1 MEDLIVGKSGRPILV
16 YDIFAIILENSILAR
31 LDKRRQD
38 EGLSSDFI
46 KPYVRSLLKDND
58 LSGTDDVRVLKSE
71 QIDSMHFDAIQE
83 IFTDLLEES
92 DFEPFTGGF
101 KSEIHSLLNLIHK
114 FDEGKHLETTS
125 EKKEIALILRL
136 CYEIYRRVMEEAES
150 KGDPKSYLMGLKV
163 ADSLNI
169 PTNTLEYQ
177 NAAQN
182 HHVLISIERA
192 LERLLLPQI
201 IDPSEMLKYYIYFP
215 NFQDLKI
222 DIKNLVNMGLSIP
235 ETESRIAEFYGQ
247 YYSFDVMEIFTAPV
261 FSRDLLWALCPND
274 LYRPSIKKIL
284 DFLHGE
290 IDVRKKAFKKFIDQE
305 IKELKIKVLGFG
317 ENVLG
322 VIGLLII
329 MLDENKDGQFIVG
342 QVTNVFVKIYQKIV
356 NNVHLDV
363 DEKMEQLKELVDKK
377 KEYCSSNMI
386 NTLKGEYQDLAKEK
400 MDLHKLFFENHYQ
413 RKPVKYLFLI
423 YIAYKNND
431 TAFLLEVMQGEGEN
445 RVLRNYSRDL
455 LFKKLSELD
464 TITSIEKIA
473 SIKGAYRNY
482 FKLMTS
488 DKESFDYQ
496 KEILL
501 YLLKMM
507 TETQVSPYK
516 HFFTDMSDV
525 FLREIHKV
533 LDIEVFNRKVGGKLQ
548 RSGDEAKIK
557 LSAFF
562 IEGNYYKKLK
572 ENLERQG
579 PAKEEIKRKIEL
591 RFDNDYKTIEER
603 FYKLRRKLK

>member
-1 MEDLIVGKSGRPILV
+1 MEDVIVGKSSRPILV
-16 YDIFAIILENSILAR
+16 YDIFAIILEGNILAR

-46 KPYVRSLLKDND
+46 KPYVRSLLKDNN
-58 LSGTDDVRVLKSE
+58 LSGTDDARALKSE
-71 QIDSMHFDAIQE
+71 QIDSMQFDGIQE
-83 IFTDLLEES
+83 IFTDLLSENDAES
-92 DFEPFTGGF
+92 FTGGF
-101 KSEIHSLLNLIHK
+101 KSEIHSLLKLIHK
-114 FDEGKHLETTS
+114 FDEGKYLEKTS

-136 CYEIYRRVMEEAES
+136 CYEVYRRVMEEAES
-150 KGDPKSYLMGLKV
+150 KGDPKSYLLGLKV

-177 NAAQN
+177 NIAQN
-182 HHVLISIERA
+182 HHVFISIEKA
-192 LERLLLPQI
+192 LERLSLPQI

-215 NFQDLKI
+215 NFQELKI

-235 ETESRIAEFYGQ
+235 ETESRINEFYGQ
-247 YYSFDVMEIFTAPV
+247 YYSFDVMETFTAPV
-261 FSRDLLWALCPND
+261 YSRDLLWVLCPND

-284 DFLHGE
+284 DFLQTE
-290 IDVRKKAFKKFIDQE
+290 IDIRKKAFKKFIDQE
-305 IKELKIKVLGFG
+305 IKELKIKALGFG

-342 QVTNVFVKIYQKIV
+342 QVTHVFVKIYQKIV

-363 DEKMEQLKELVDKK
+363 DDKMNQLKELVEKK
-377 KEYCSSNMI
+377 KEYCSSSMI
-386 NTLKGEYQDLAKEK
+386 NTLKGEYQDLVNEK
-400 MDLHKLFFENHYQ
+400 IDLHKLFFENHFQ

-423 YIAYKNND
+423 YIAYKHND
-431 TAFLLEVMQGEGEN
+431 TTFLQEVMQGVDEN

-455 LFKKLSELD
+455 LFRKLSELD
-464 TITSIEKIA
+464 AIASIEKIK
-473 SIKGAYRNY
+473 SIKAAYRNY
-482 FKLMTS
+482 FNLITS
-488 DKESFDYQ
+488 DKESSEYQ
-496 KEILL
+496 KEVLL

-507 TETQVSPYK
+507 TETQTSPYK

-525 FLREIHKV
+525 FLGEIHKL
-533 LDIEVFNRKVGGKLQ
+533 LDIEVFNRKTLGKIQ

-572 ENLERQG
+572 ENLEHQG
-579 PAKEEIKRKIEL
+579 PDKEEIKRKIEL

-603 FYKLRRKLK
+603 FYKLRRKLN